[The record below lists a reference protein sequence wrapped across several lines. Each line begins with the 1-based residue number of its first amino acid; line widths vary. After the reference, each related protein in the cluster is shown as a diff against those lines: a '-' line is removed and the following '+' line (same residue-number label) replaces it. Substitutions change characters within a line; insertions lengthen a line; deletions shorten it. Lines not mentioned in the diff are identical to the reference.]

1 MAEMLPWHDRLRCA
15 VQPLVLWHALSAGIW
30 RLESCRGLSMTWLY
44 LEADVLRKSRKSHT
58 GCLARSAIQEG
69 GIQPNAVLYNSAISV
84 AEKAGTSLGVG

>member
-1 MAEMLPWHDRLRCA
+1 
-15 VQPLVLWHALSAGIW
+15 
-30 RLESCRGLSMTWLY
+30 MTWLY